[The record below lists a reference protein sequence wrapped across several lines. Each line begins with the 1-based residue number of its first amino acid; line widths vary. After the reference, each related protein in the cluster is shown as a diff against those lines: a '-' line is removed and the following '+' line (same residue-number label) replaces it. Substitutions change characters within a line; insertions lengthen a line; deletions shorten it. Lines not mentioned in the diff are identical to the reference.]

1 MTTTIAGVIATFML
15 RPGLLNNFGNHS
27 LGFLFPLAALLGI
40 SGVWYHFRKEQDA
53 RMFLSSTL
61 FILGMLGSTAFALYP
76 NLLTSS
82 TDPSASL
89 TIHNSAAQAYGLSVG
104 FSWWIVGMVLVSG
117 YFIYVYRSFR
127 GKVTLPTDD
136 AGY

>member
-1 MTTTIAGVIATFML
+1 
-15 RPGLLNNFGNHS
+15 
-27 LGFLFPLAALLGI
+27 
-40 SGVWYHFRKEQDA
+40 
-53 RMFLSSTL
+53 
-61 FILGMLGSTAFALYP
+61 MLGGTAFALYP

-82 TDPSASL
+82 TDPSSSL

-104 FSWWIVGMVLVSG
+104 LSWWIVGMVLVSG

-127 GKVTLPTDD
+127 GKVALPTED